1 MVRDL
6 VPHVLPHI
14 LAFLVRTLMGS
25 VRVKEVWGKK
35 EAQEAIAKAGGRA
48 IYATW
53 HQRMSYHFYHLS
65 KMGISVLISPSRDG
79 EIAARLAVRLGFRAI
94 RGSSSK
100 DGFYGLMGAVHELKK
115 GNPVGMLVDG
125 PLGPPRVAK
134 MGTILMAWLGQAP
147 IIPVLWGV
155 DKGWVMNSWDRY
167 LIPKPF
173 TNAVI
178 KYERPIWV
186 PRETKRDSLEF
197 YRKLLEHTLN
207 QGTDF
212 CDRYFGKVRPKSKDE

>member
-1 MVRDL
+1 VRDIL
-6 VPHVLPHI
+6 YSVLPPI
-14 LAFLVRTLMGS
+14 LAFMVRLMMGC
-25 VRVKEVWGKK
+25 VRVKEVWGKE
-35 EAQEAIAKAGGRA
+35 EATRAILEAGGRA

-65 KMGISVLISPSRDG
+65 RLGIRVLISPSRDG
-79 EIAARLAVRLGFRAI
+79 ELAARLAMRLGFGVI
-94 RGSSSK
+94 RGSSSRE
-100 DGFYGLMGAVHELKK
+100 GFQGLMGAVHELKN
-115 GNPVGMLVDG
+115 GRPVGMLVDG

-134 MGTILMAWLGQAP
+134 IGTILMAWLGQAP

-173 TNAVI
+173 SNAVI
-178 KYERPIWV
+178 KYEKPIWI
-186 PRETKRDSLEF
+186 PRETERDSLEY
-197 YRKLLEHTLN
+197 YRKILEDTLN

-212 CDRYFGKVRPKSKDE
+212 CDRYFGKIRPKSKDE